1 MRDAPPLVFDLAKIV
16 PLALVL
22 AVLQVSAAPQFTSQP
37 GAPDLV
43 LVLVVALAMW
53 RSLELAAVTGFFAGL
68 LLDAM
73 SFSPLG
79 TLSLLYVVAAV
90 AVSWRARPEQTK
102 VTPGPPPMPRRL
114 VAWTVAAAV
123 LVQLADAV
131 LHRLLGVSLPIGYL
145 FRAQIIPSVIQ
156 TGLIALVLSPLL
168 RRLFARRYTRTDVP
182 GIATA

>member
-1 MRDAPPLVFDLAKIV
+1 MHNAPPLVRDLVKIV
-16 PLALVL
+16 PLVLVL
-22 AVLQVSAAPQFTSQP
+22 AVLQVSAAPQFTSEP
-37 GAPDLV
+37 GAPDLL

-79 TLSLLYVVAAV
+79 TLSLLYVLAAV
-90 AVSWRARPEQTK
+90 GVAWRTAPEPSR
-102 VTPGPPPMPRRL
+102 VVPGPPRLSRRL

-123 LVQLADAV
+123 VVQVADAI
-131 LHRLLGVSLPIGYL
+131 LHRLLGVAFPVGYL

-156 TGLIALVLSPLL
+156 TGLVALVLSPLL
-168 RRLFARRYTRTDVP
+168 RRMFARIPRTDVSR
-182 GIATA
+182 IATA